1 MNPFFNLMNNPMIQ
15 ILNQVRQ
22 IKQNPNQ
29 LGNLLRQR
37 GMISDDQ
44 FAEINKMGN
53 NYEQI
58 GRYLMQNG
66 KMPTNV
72 SQYQNQVSQIENMMK

>member
-1 MNPFFNLMNNPMIQ
+1 MNPFFMMQ

-29 LGNLLRQR
+29 LGNLLRQK
-37 GMISDDQ
+37 GMISEEQ
-44 FAEINKMGN
+44 ASEISKMGS

-58 GRYLMQNG
+58 GRYLMQNY
-66 KMPTNV
+66 KMPTDV
-72 SQYQNQVSQIENMMK
+72 TQYQNQVSQIENMMK